1 MTKQEI
7 DNYSVYRRLGN
18 NDYYLSKGF
27 LIPVTDVNFV
37 NRRDNPD
44 NYRPTFDSTQ
54 GFSYLSEV
62 GPSGLLNLRKKAFGS
77 SKLEKLELDC
87 HFKWIK
93 NHIRT

>member
-1 MTKQEI
+1 MR
-7 DNYSVYRRLGN
+7 YN
-18 NDYYLSKGF
+18 NDYYLFGGF

-37 NRRDNPD
+37 NWRDNPD

-62 GPSGLLNLRKKAFGS
+62 DPSGLLNLRKKAFGS

-93 NHIRT
+93 NHIRN